1 MARLTL
7 QSSCL
12 PADKSALKVKDI
24 GTYVLSQSE
33 WGAQSGETGKR
44 GEMSLEY

>member
-24 GTYVLSQSE
+24 GTYVLSQT
-33 WGAQSGETGKR
+33 SGGRRVGKLER
-44 GEMSLEY
+44 GGK